1 MNMFTKIQGLYGK
14 LVGWLDYGKPVVD
27 LGLRQIGRASWRER
41 V

>member
-27 LGLRQIGRASWRER
+27 QIGRAH